1 MVKILVIVIYCTYVG
16 EMEIAWKMTIAERAR
31 SPGGEQ
37 GNAVE
42 NRIKEPRFFLG
53 SLNRFL
59 RNWLV
64 LSSQPVRF
72 LERFLYS
79 SLSQTVGGIPIGDK
93 V

>member
-1 MVKILVIVIYCTYVG
+1 MEMV
-16 EMEIAWKMTIAERAR
+16 WRMTIAERAR

-64 LSSQPVRF
+64 FSIQPVRF
-72 LERFLYS
+72 LKRFLYS

-93 V
+93 M